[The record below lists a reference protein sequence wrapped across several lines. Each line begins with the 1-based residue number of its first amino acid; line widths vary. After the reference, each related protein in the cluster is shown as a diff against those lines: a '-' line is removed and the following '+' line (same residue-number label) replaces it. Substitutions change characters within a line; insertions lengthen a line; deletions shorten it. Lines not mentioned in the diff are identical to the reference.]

1 MVWLKYSCLFLKAC
15 NEPYPVKSLLSS
27 PHTGFLSWPIAS
39 STSTWLFLFT
49 VLIIIFPN
57 PNPPTLRRTRETRGS
72 IANTF
77 THLSALLNR
86 SRPSLSTDILQSTHL
101 AKPSCN
107 NSSEML
113 PAYCLIKINEKQV
126 KKKKKKKQSTCAVL
140 PPKYSI

>member
-1 MVWLKYSCLFLKAC
+1 MCA
-15 NEPYPVKSLLSS
+15 
-27 PHTGFLSWPIAS
+27 I
-39 STSTWLFLFT
+39 
-49 VLIIIFPN
+49 
-57 PNPPTLRRTRETRGS
+57 
-72 IANTF
+72 NTF